1 MKKKKITVSSKYV
14 VGINEFLFN
23 YVLYGKE
30 DKEDLKRKL
39 THNYMMEYLY
49 ENNYAKPER
58 KSFSRISSE
67 DILMGE
73 VLFVEDET
81 GRILPYK
88 NPLRINLELLKIELN
103 SVANQKRALAARKN
117 YLQEQ
122 GLVETRS
129 GEVIDKKNMEDE
141 EEKITSKIN
150 RVKTL
155 SNKNARKMRGTI
167 GL

>member
-1 MKKKKITVSSKYV
+1 MKKKKVTISSKYI
-14 VGINEFLFN
+14 VGINEFLSN

-30 DKEDLKRKL
+30 QKKKLEGKL

-49 ENNYAKPER
+49 ENNFTKPTR
-58 KSFSRISSE
+58 KSFSKISSE

-73 VLFVEDET
+73 VLFVEDES
-81 GRILPYK
+81 GKILPYA
-88 NPLRINLELLKIELN
+88 NPLRMNLELLKTELN
-103 SVANQKRALAARKN
+103 SAINQKKSLEARKN
-117 YLQEQ
+117 YLRSQ
-122 GLVETRS
+122 GLVETKSIGVVKR
-129 GEVIDKKNMEDE
+129 EIMEDE

-155 SNKNARKMRGTI
+155 SNKNTHKMRGKI